1 MRKAFSMWDTLMES
15 LQWLV
20 FLLANALALPVI
32 IGQIY
37 RLSPVEVAD
46 LMQRTL
52 FVVGLT
58 SFLQGR
64 WGHRLPVADGPA
76 GLWLGI
82 FVILGLSSVQA
93 GASASTTLQ
102 ALEGAMLVT
111 GAALFWLGISG
122 WTGRIL
128 SLFSPLVIGTN
139 LLLLAIQLSGTFL
152 KGMLGIGDR
161 VHPMSVG
168 MALTA
173 FGVFLSVLGL
183 SIWGKGFVK
192 SYAVLIG
199 IAAGWLVFVL
209 LGWHERTNVTAP
221 FRLPTFF
228 AWGLPRWDFG
238 LIVTGVMMALVLLSN
253 VVASVSAVR
262 QVVGFKGEEIQ
273 TFNRSSWVGGLSN
286 AVSALF
292 STVGMVPLSISAGF
306 IQMTGQKRLL
316 PFMIACASLVI
327 VSFFPILTS
336 FLAMLP
342 GPVAYAAMLA
352 SFTQMVGIGLRALW
366 SREPDQRRLT
376 IIGVS
381 ISLGTGVMFLPP
393 EVFVHMPSILQYVA
407 GNGLM
412 VGTLIALILE
422 QVWRE
427 RPESAQ

>member
-1 MRKAFSMWDTLMES
+1 MRKAFSTWDTLMES

-37 RLSPVEVAD
+37 HLSPVEVAD

-64 WGHRLPVADGPA
+64 WGHRLPVVDGPA

-93 GASASTTLQ
+93 GASASTTLRS
-102 ALEGAMLVT
+102 LEGAMLVT
-111 GAALFWLGISG
+111 GAVLFWLGISG

-161 VHPMSVG
+161 AHPLSVG

-173 FGVFLSVLGL
+173 FGVFLTVLGL

-199 IAAGWLVFVL
+199 IVVGWLVFIL

-221 FRLPTFF
+221 FRFPALF
-228 AWGLPRWDFG
+228 AWGSPWWDLG
-238 LIVTGVMMALVLLSN
+238 LMVTGVMMALVLLSN

-273 TFNRSSWVGGLSN
+273 TLNRSSWVGGLSN

-306 IQMTGQKRLL
+306 IQMTGQKRLM
-316 PFMIACASLVI
+316 PFLIACAALVI

-352 SFTQMVGIGLRALW
+352 SFTQMVGIGLRSLW

-393 EVFVHMPSILQYVA
+393 EVFVHVPSVLQYVA

-427 RPESAQ
+427 RPKKSL